1 MASPSGTASEPAA
14 VLLLPRTLEG
24 FIQRD
29 QALDLLRSPAV
40 HAIEPAGIPYGAY
53 LRLAP
58 AAARALASVHA
69 RGIRLP
75 GDVRVL
81 TVFHPVQWPLAE
93 ALLKERCPKAELW
106 YLVWDRYDHAL
117 DADERT
123 RRRLGELH
131 AAISDRARVVVTV
144 SEALADIER
153 DAGRKVTGISPS
165 AADSF
170 PDLDPT
176 AGVVAVS
183 LGRLGWR
190 IDWRLLRRL
199 CELMEEELTLLLIGK
214 VDADQVEDDPDFLA
228 CRDRDEI
235 VWLGFQP
242 DAAAARLIACSDVAL
257 LPFKEEPFN
266 DAGIPNR
273 ILKAARIGRRTI
285 VPPLSGPQTWA
296 EAIVVADGPRAWVE
310 ALRAERGARAETGSE
325 LRAWAF
331 EQTAE
336 NSNAPLWDRMR
347 RLGLPGPE

>member
-1 MASPSGTASEPAA
+1 MASPSGTASERSAA
-14 VLLLPRTLEG
+14 VLLLPRNLEG

-40 HAIEPAGIPYGAY
+40 HAIEPKGIPFGAY
-53 LRLAP
+53 LRLP
-58 AAARALASVHA
+58 PGPARALAATHA

-75 GDVRVL
+75 DDVRAI

-93 ALLKERCPKAELW
+93 ALLKHRCPKAELW

-117 DADERT
+117 DADERM
-123 RRRLGELH
+123 RERLAEWH

-144 SEALADIER
+144 SEALAEIER

-170 PDLDPT
+170 PDIVPGR
-176 AGVVAVS
+176 GVVAVS
-183 LGRLGWR
+183 LGHLGWR

-199 CELMEEELTLLLIGK
+199 CELMEDELTLLLIGN
-214 VDADQVEDDPDFLA
+214 VDEAQVEDDPDFLA
-228 CRDRDEI
+228 CQDRDEI

-242 DAAAARLIACSDVAL
+242 DPAAARLIAAADVAL

-273 ILKAARIGRRTI
+273 ILKAARLGRRTI
-285 VPPLSGPQTWA
+285 VPPLQGPQTWS
-296 EAIVVADGPRAWVE
+296 EAITVADGPSAWVD
-310 ALRAERGARAETGSE
+310 ALRAERGTRAGGHEDVRE
-325 LRAWAF
+325 WAF

-336 NSNAPLWDRMR
+336 ASNAPLWERMK
-347 RLGLPGPE
+347 RLGLAGP